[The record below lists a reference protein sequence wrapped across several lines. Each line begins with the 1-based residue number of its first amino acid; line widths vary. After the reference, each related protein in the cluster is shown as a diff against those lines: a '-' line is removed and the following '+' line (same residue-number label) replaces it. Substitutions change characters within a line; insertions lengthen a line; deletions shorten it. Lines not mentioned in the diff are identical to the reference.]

1 MNQPPP
7 TWVCSRCGFA
17 NHLAADACQQCQQP
31 TTPAVPLPPTPRPQI
46 KDTSNT
52 KALLLVA
59 GSFIGLCA
67 MCGFLSL
74 LANRSSQKSKSS
86 SSLAIAKTSKTSGAT
101 PKSKATTTASRATTE
116 EKPEEEKPEL
126 EVIEA
131 DWEKGELGTAAVWQ
145 VTFRNNT
152 ERKISDIKYEIRY
165 YAETG
170 KQVARDEKLGVT
182 EHTSQK
188 VMAPK
193 KMQSLEINDGL
204 PHKDASSAVFTL
216 KSWRVLD

>member
-7 TWVCSRCGFA
+7 
-17 NHLAADACQQCQQP
+17 P
-31 TTPAVPLPPTPRPQI
+31 PRPPV

-52 KALLLVA
+52 RILLLVA

-74 LANRSSQKSKSS
+74 LANRSSQKTKSTS
-86 SSLAIAKTSKTSGAT
+86 SVAITKTAKASGTT
-101 PKSKATTTASRATTE
+101 PKSNPTTTASRTTT
-116 EKPEEEKPEL
+116 EEKPEL
-126 EVIEA
+126 EVVEA
-131 DWEKGELGTAAVWQ
+131 DWEKGEVGTDAVWQ
-145 VTFRNNT
+145 ITFRNNT

-170 KQVARDEKLGVT
+170 KPVERDGNPGMT

-193 KMQSLEINDGL
+193 KMQILEINDGL
-204 PHKDASSAVFTL
+204 PHKDADTAVFTL